1 MGAQA
6 VVPDGPHPKGKKKY
20 DGPPCTN
27 IWCDNPDSH
36 SEDICF
42 AYNKGNKEGQYP
54 DWVGEPRK
62 AMFEKKRALNK
73 RRDLALQKNASSNQ
87 CPSANVSGTEEER
100 TGQSAASEWFKQATR
115 SERNAWV
122 ADMKKYQKTEQ

>member
-1 MGAQA
+1 MGLL
-6 VVPDGPHPKGKKKY
+6 VPTFGVTIRIH
-20 DGPPCTN
+20 TQRASALL
-27 IWCDNPDSH
+27 IS
-36 SEDICF
+36 
-42 AYNKGNKEGQYP
+42 KGNKEGQYP
-54 DWVGEPRK
+54 DWVGEPLK

-73 RRDLALQKNASSNQ
+73 RRDLALQQHTSSNQ
-87 CPSANVSGTEEER
+87 CPSANVTGTEEER